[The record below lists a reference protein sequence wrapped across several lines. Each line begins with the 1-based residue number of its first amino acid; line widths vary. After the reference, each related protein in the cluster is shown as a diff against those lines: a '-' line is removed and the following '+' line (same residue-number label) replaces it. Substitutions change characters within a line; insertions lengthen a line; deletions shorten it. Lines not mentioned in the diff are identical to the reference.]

1 MNITLSAPPATV
13 AEVRE
18 WAEQNGTSL
27 NEYIRDCLEF
37 KAGEIRALR
46 LKRAQEFYEFAMAN
60 PIKVPKGFK
69 FNRREASER
78 KMRCM
83 A

>member
-13 AEVRE
+13 TEVRE

-37 KAGEIRALR
+37 KAGEIKALR
-46 LKRAQEFYEFAMAN
+46 LKRAQEFYEFATTHSIPME
-60 PIKVPKGFK
+60 KGFRWSRK
-69 FNRREASER
+69 MATER
-78 KMRCM
+78 KMRCL

>member
-1 MNITLSAPPATV
+1 MHTYAEKEVVNGADLSKY
-13 AEVRE
+13 
-18 WAEQNGTSL
+18 S
-27 NEYIRDCLEF
+27 RDSFEF
-37 KAGEIRALR
+37 KAGEIKALR